1 MGNELNC
8 LSFSFKNMN
17 MGVGGQHVESNEVR
31 NISNQSTSAVV
42 AAEITPVGP

>member
-8 LSFSFKNMN
+8 LSFSLKNMN
-17 MGVGGQHVESNEVR
+17 RGVGGQHVESNEVR
-31 NISNQSTSAVV
+31 NIPNQSTSAIV